1 MLVYYD
7 PWLAGVVFP
16 SLIIVGLA
24 AAVVVSMGMAGIR
37 GILAPV
43 LLTLVLTIC
52 AYPIRV
58 VLQRHGVPGAL
69 GTGAVMLT
77 VAGLLAA
84 FVVTFAIAFAQFV
97 EMLPTYADQIDAAV
111 ADLTAWL

>member
-1 MLVYYD
+1 
-7 PWLAGVVFP
+7 
-16 SLIIVGLA
+16 
-24 AAVVVSMGMAGIR
+24 MGMAGIR

-58 VLQRHGVPGAL
+58 VLQRRGVTGAL

-77 VAGLLAA
+77 VAGLLVA
-84 FVVTFAIAFAQFV
+84 FVVVFAIASAQFV
-97 EMLPTYADQIDAAV
+97 EMLPTYGAQIHAAV
-111 ADLTAWL
+111 ADLTGALASIGVASDRV